1 MSHAVQLFDT
11 TSSRALAVA
20 SFVRDGL
27 RAGDRAVVITR
38 PDVWDMAAS
47 NLTRMDVSI
56 DEAIGSGRLTV
67 LDAEASLQLLMRDG
81 TLRQERFDEML
92 GRLVSQQTAGGQR
105 LRLYGDMVDLLA
117 SEGHFD
123 AARRLEAM
131 GNQLPAPVML
141 FCGYSSA
148 CFSAPQAAGALRAIR
163 RLHTHVHLGPADT
176 LGTSLLEAAGS

>member
-1 MSHAVQLFDT
+1 VSHAVQLFDS

-27 RAGDRAVVITR
+27 RAGDRIVVITR
-38 PDVWDMAAS
+38 PAAWDMAAS
-47 NLTRMDVSI
+47 NLTSMGVSI
-56 DEAIGSGRLTV
+56 DEAIASGRLTV
-67 LDAEASLQLLMRDG
+67 MDAEALLQLLMRDG
-81 TLRQERFDEML
+81 ALSQERFDEL
-92 GRLVSQQTAGGQR
+92 VGGLVSQQTAGGHR

-117 SEGHFD
+117 SEGHFE

-163 RLHTHVHLGPADT
+163 RLHTHVHLHPADV